1 MLRRDNNP
9 GRSVAKFPL
18 APAYEQKKRGDRD
31 FSCQKYKTK
40 EPLAK
45 FNGSFDLEAG
55 IANFRIGLPRPT
67 PEEGIPTLCSLQF
80 PDF

>member
-1 MLRRDNNP
+1 LLV
-9 GRSVAKFPL
+9 GLTFEKFGSEEGNFL
-18 APAYEQKKRGDRD
+18 
-31 FSCQKYKTK
+31 SL